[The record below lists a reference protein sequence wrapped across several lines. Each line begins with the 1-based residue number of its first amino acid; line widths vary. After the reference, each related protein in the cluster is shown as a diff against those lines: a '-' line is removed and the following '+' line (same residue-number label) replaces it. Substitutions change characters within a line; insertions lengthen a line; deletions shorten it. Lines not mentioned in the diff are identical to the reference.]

1 MIGSIIQQKRKEAGM
16 TQAQLAEYLG
26 VTAPA
31 VNRWEKDLSFPD
43 ATLLA
48 PLARC
53 LKTDLNELFS
63 FYDSLSD
70 KERELISDKVMKL
83 FLEEDD
89 EKALKYIE
97 DVLRQNLSDGKLY
110 LQMAKTLYGMHL
122 LKKVNQPDIYLE
134 QIIQYYERALE
145 LLPEEEQNISENLM
159 TIYAY
164 AGNGEKA
171 KEYWSRRKGK
181 RLDLLESHAN
191 MLFMLKNYPDAAEEV
206 KELVLHKVV
215 DLSTNLGMLHDILV
229 GCGEE
234 DLAQVA
240 VEKAAGVRKLFELWD
255 GFEIINLVASA
266 VSTMDAE
273 AHVKYMKDFVQL
285 DPSGEQIT
293 TSPLFAGIK
302 LGSAEGKEST
312 IADRMADL
320 MVSLNKLQ

>member
-122 LKKVNQPDIYLE
+122 LKKVNQPNIYLD
-134 QIIQYYERALE
+134 QIIRYYERAFE
-145 LLPEEEQNISENLM
+145 LLPEEDQNISENLM

-164 AGNGEKA
+164 ADNAEKA
-171 KEYWSRRKGK
+171 KEYWNRRKGK

-191 MLFMLKNYPDAAEEV
+191 MLFMLKNYPEAAEEV
-206 KELVLHKVV
+206 KEMVLHKVV
-215 DLSTNLGMLHDILV
+215 ELSTNLGMLHDILV
-229 GCGEE
+229 ACGDE

-240 VEKAAGVRKLFELWD
+240 ADKASGLRKLFELWE

-312 IADRMADL
+312 VADRMADL

>member
-1 MIGSIIQQKRKEAGM
+1 MIGNIIQQKRKEAGM

-43 ATLLA
+43 AALLA

-70 KERELISDKVMKL
+70 KERDLIADKVMRL
-83 FLEEDD
+83 FIDEDEES
-89 EKALKYIE
+89 ALKYIE

-122 LKKVNQPDIYLE
+122 LKKVNQPNIYLD
-134 QIIQYYERALE
+134 QIIRYYERALE

-164 AGNGEKA
+164 ASNAEKA

-191 MLFMLKNYPDAAEEV
+191 MLFMLKNYPEAAEEV
-206 KELVLHKVV
+206 KELVLHKIV

-229 GCGEE
+229 ACGDE
-234 DLAQVA
+234 DLAQIA
-240 VEKAAGVRKLFELWD
+240 SDKASGLRKLFELWE

-293 TSPLFAGIK
+293 TSLLFAGIK
-302 LGSAEGKEST
+302 LGSTEGKEST
-312 IADRMADL
+312 VADRMADL